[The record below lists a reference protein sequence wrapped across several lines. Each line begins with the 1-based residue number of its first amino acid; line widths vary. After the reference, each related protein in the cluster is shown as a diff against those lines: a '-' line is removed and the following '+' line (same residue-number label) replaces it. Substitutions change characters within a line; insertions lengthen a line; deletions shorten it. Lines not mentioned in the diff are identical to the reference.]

1 MSKTDNANT
10 TMSDGAKE
18 LKRQYQREYRRR
30 NKEKIKQYQ
39 NRYWERKFEKVC
51 LAQGVTDNVTD
62 NVTDKISVICACCQ
76 GELTHKRSGAKFCSD
91 VCRATYNRIKKSL

>member
-39 NRYWERKFEKVC
+39 NRYWERKYEKAC
-51 LAQGVTDNVTD
+51 LTQG
-62 NVTDKISVICACCQ
+62 VICACCHI
-76 GELTHKRSGAKFCSD
+76 ELTHSGAKFCSD